1 MSGFKK
7 LEGSEGKAASGEGDA
22 KFGGSKL
29 DLARFDGPE
38 TLGRRMSLEDER
50 IADRVA
56 ERNSLPGESVGRVQ
70 LNRGKKVND
79 RIFVQGPISTL
90 NRFRLFC
97 NDHDVPLHKGLEML
111 LDLHSRS
118 SE

>member
-7 LEGSEGKAASGEGDA
+7 LEEK
-22 KFGGSKL
+22 GGPKL
-29 DLARFDGPE
+29 DLSSFGAPE
-38 TLGRRMSLEDER
+38 IAERPLTLEDER

-56 ERNSLPGESVGRVQ
+56 ERNALPGEAVERVQ

-90 NRFRLFC
+90 NRFRRFC
-97 NDHDVPLHKGLEML
+97 NDKDVPLHKGLELL
-111 LDLHSRS
+111 LDAAERG
-118 SE
+118 

>member
-1 MSGFKK
+1 MSGFNK
-7 LEGSEGKAASGEGDA
+7 LEGLGSAGLGEGRAD
-22 KFGGSKL
+22 GPSPKL
-29 DLARFDGPE
+29 DLSRFEGQDGGDEP
-38 TLGRRMSLEDER
+38 MSREDIR

-56 ERNSLPGESVGRVQ
+56 ERNSLPGEPVGRVQ

-79 RIFVQGPISTL
+79 RIFVQGPIATL

-111 LDLHSRS
+111 LDLQEGRAD
-118 SE
+118 